1 MIKTKELSFIILVAV
16 YTTSCMNQPIAIN
29 IDVPDQVLN
38 LFEKRIFL
46 KITPGF
52 ANFTY
57 RYPHQQ
63 SLLIDIGTAQSFLFK
78 KITKKLFA
86 HVQTE
91 GLSQNYTPDII
102 ITPKLKN
109 IELSKPSESGLT
121 SYECRLEYLVLIK
134 TREHAISHNILAYSR
149 TPKLNKNEN
158 QVISELMSQ
167 CIRKIASKLEIKLLE
182 LANEV

>member
-1 MIKTKELSFIILVAV
+1 MIKTKELSFIILVAM
-16 YTTSCMNQPIAIN
+16 YTTSCMNQSIAIN
-29 IDVPDQVLN
+29 VDIPSQVSS

-46 KITPGF
+46 RITPEF

-57 RYPHQQ
+57 RHPHQQ
-63 SLLIDIGTAQSFLFK
+63 SLLVDIGTAQSFLFK

-86 HVQTE
+86 HVRTDE
-91 GLSQNYTPDII
+91 LSHSYTPDII
-102 ITPKLKN
+102 ITPELTN

-121 SYECRLEYLVLIK
+121 SYECRLKYMVLITTK
-134 TREHAISHNILAYSR
+134 EHTINHNILAYSR

-158 QVISELMSQ
+158 QVISELLSQ
-167 CIRKIASKLEIKLLE
+167 CIRNIASKLEIKLLK